1 MKKKIAVIGSGIA
14 GCILS
19 YTLAKKGINVDLFE
33 KSDQI
38 CSGASS
44 HELLVTYPKLSAHD
58 TAFGAFTLQSYIFAS
73 SFYNGLKTDAWKRT
87 GVIMLNH
94 DDASEK
100 RQSSLLSKRDDGEI
114 FRFVDS
120 HEASG
125 LTGVDVQFDGLFFDM
140 LVYIIKAVII
150 IIFVFIFLLVIFL
163 LNIFVNY
170 LPIFFVKSLLVLL
183 FFLL

>member
-1 MKKKIAVIGSGIA
+1 M
-14 GCILS
+14 
-19 YTLAKKGINVDLFE
+19 FE

-58 TAFGAFTLQSYIFAS
+58 TAFGALPSVIYFAS

-94 DDASEK
+94 DDASE

-114 FRFVDS
+114 
-120 HEASG
+120 A
-125 LTGVDVQFDGLFFDM
+125 
-140 LVYIIKAVII
+140 
-150 IIFVFIFLLVIFL
+150 LLILMKLQV
-163 LNIFVNY
+163 
-170 LPIFFVKSLLVLL
+170 
-183 FFLL
+183 

>member
-1 MKKKIAVIGSGIA
+1 MRVEGFSNKRHMLKGKAVKRVKKRVSNDTVAVIGSGIA

-19 YTLAKKGINVDLFE
+19 YTLAKKGIDVDLFE

-114 FRFVDS
+114 FR
-120 HEASG
+120 
-125 LTGVDVQFDGLFFDM
+125 L
-140 LVYIIKAVII
+140 
-150 IIFVFIFLLVIFL
+150 
-163 LNIFVNY
+163 
-170 LPIFFVKSLLVLL
+170 SLIHI
-183 FFLL
+183 